1 MSKRRQQLLEA
12 NSITEVKLE
21 DMGWWQLTMCQRREN
36 SVQVGQS
43 ESHYGGDNQRRL
55 PKVTGICPKGYRR
68 MQASELL
75 DLKDLKSRKQNYG
88 DSKVHCLNRCTLLI
102 KKSACRLSLTKA
114 RSDF

>member
-1 MSKRRQQLLEA
+1 
-12 NSITEVKLE
+12 
-21 DMGWWQLTMCQRREN
+21 MCQRREN

-43 ESHYGGDNQRRL
+43 ESLYGGDNQRRL

-102 KKSACRLSLTKA
+102 KKKVPVGFLLPKPEVTSSPEQF
-114 RSDF
+114 SVNIHWNF